1 MAKPIS
7 EDKRNMILNGNLF
20 RAILML
26 AIPVMINS
34 FIQSMYNLTD
44 TFWLGRIGTENQSA
58 ITLVSPFQ
66 NILINFGNGITTA
79 GAILI
84 SQYLGAREDE
94 QANSMAN
101 HICLTSL
108 AFSVLC
114 ALICWLVS
122 PGLVKWLGAEGS
134 IYKYGL
140 TYIRI
145 VVLDLPFLFTIN
157 LFTSVKQ
164 SQGDTVKPMLL
175 NMFGV
180 VINLILD
187 PLFLMVFKW
196 GIAGAALATLIA
208 KIPCAVIAL
217 IVLTRPEQLIRIN
230 FRGFKFDKS
239 KMGSIV
245 KIGLPTAIG
254 GSTMQLGFLLM
265 TKNVNAYGFIA
276 TSAYGIGNKINSII
290 TMPANGIGSAISTI
304 VGQNMGAL
312 FLLFFG
318 LILSRRFI
326 SQAMVTFFSTDERV
340 IPLATDFLS
349 LMAFWCWSNA
359 FYNVTQ
365 GLFQG
370 SGHTMITMI
379 VDASRI
385 WIFRLL
391 TLWVCANVLNMGV
404 ESVWYA
410 VVISNG
416 TSAAILYGLY
426 WTGIWKK
433 STIKIEKTEG

>member
-1 MAKPIS
+1 
-7 EDKRNMILNGNLF
+7 
-20 RAILML
+20 ML
-26 AIPVMINS
+26 
-34 FIQSMYNLTD
+34 
-44 TFWLGRIGTENQSA
+44 
-58 ITLVSPFQ
+58 
-66 NILINFGNGITTA
+66 
-79 GAILI
+79 
-84 SQYLGAREDE
+84 
-94 QANSMAN
+94 
-101 HICLTSL
+101 
-108 AFSVLC
+108 
-114 ALICWLVS
+114 
-122 PGLVKWLGAEGS
+122 EGS

-230 FRGFKFDKS
+230 FRGFQFDKS
-239 KMGSIV
+239 KMSSIV

-290 TMPANGIGSAISTI
+290 TMHANGIGSAISTI
-304 VGQNMGAL
+304 VGQNVGAGQKDRADKAYHYALRMGAL
-312 FLLFFG
+312 FCY
-318 LILSRRFI
+318 
-326 SQAMVTFFSTDERV
+326 
-340 IPLATDFLS
+340 S
-349 LMAFWCWSNA
+349 L
-359 FYNVTQ
+359 V
-365 GLFQG
+365 
-370 SGHTMITMI
+370 
-379 VDASRI
+379 
-385 WIFRLL
+385 
-391 TLWVCANVLNMGV
+391 
-404 ESVWYA
+404 
-410 VVISNG
+410 
-416 TSAAILYGLY
+416 
-426 WTGIWKK
+426 
-433 STIKIEKTEG
+433 

>member
-1 MAKPIS
+1 
-7 EDKRNMILNGNLF
+7 
-20 RAILML
+20 
-26 AIPVMINS
+26 
-34 FIQSMYNLTD
+34 
-44 TFWLGRIGTENQSA
+44 
-58 ITLVSPFQ
+58 
-66 NILINFGNGITTA
+66 
-79 GAILI
+79 
-84 SQYLGAREDE
+84 
-94 QANSMAN
+94 
-101 HICLTSL
+101 
-108 AFSVLC
+108 
-114 ALICWLVS
+114 
-122 PGLVKWLGAEGS
+122 
-134 IYKYGL
+134 
-140 TYIRI
+140 
-145 VVLDLPFLFTIN
+145 
-157 LFTSVKQ
+157 
-164 SQGDTVKPMLL
+164 
-175 NMFGV
+175 
-180 VINLILD
+180 
-187 PLFLMVFKW
+187 
-196 GIAGAALATLIA
+196 
-208 KIPCAVIAL
+208 
-217 IVLTRPEQLIRIN
+217 
-230 FRGFKFDKS
+230 
-239 KMGSIV
+239 
-245 KIGLPTAIG
+245 
-254 GSTMQLGFLLM
+254 
-265 TKNVNAYGFIA
+265 
-276 TSAYGIGNKINSII
+276 
-290 TMPANGIGSAISTI
+290 MPANGIGSAISTI
-304 VGQNMGAL
+304 VGQNIGADQKDRADKAYHYALRMGAL

>member
-1 MAKPIS
+1 
-7 EDKRNMILNGNLF
+7 
-20 RAILML
+20 
-26 AIPVMINS
+26 
-34 FIQSMYNLTD
+34 
-44 TFWLGRIGTENQSA
+44 
-58 ITLVSPFQ
+58 
-66 NILINFGNGITTA
+66 
-79 GAILI
+79 
-84 SQYLGAREDE
+84 
-94 QANSMAN
+94 MAN

-304 VGQNMGAL
+304 VGQN
-312 FLLFFG
+312 
-318 LILSRRFI
+318 
-326 SQAMVTFFSTDERV
+326 
-340 IPLATDFLS
+340 LS
-349 LMAFWCWSNA
+349 LI
-359 FYNVTQ
+359 
-365 GLFQG
+365 
-370 SGHTMITMI
+370 HI
-379 VDASRI
+379 
-385 WIFRLL
+385 
-391 TLWVCANVLNMGV
+391 
-404 ESVWYA
+404 
-410 VVISNG
+410 
-416 TSAAILYGLY
+416 
-426 WTGIWKK
+426 
-433 STIKIEKTEG
+433 

>member
-1 MAKPIS
+1 
-7 EDKRNMILNGNLF
+7 
-20 RAILML
+20 
-26 AIPVMINS
+26 
-34 FIQSMYNLTD
+34 
-44 TFWLGRIGTENQSA
+44 
-58 ITLVSPFQ
+58 
-66 NILINFGNGITTA
+66 
-79 GAILI
+79 
-84 SQYLGAREDE
+84 
-94 QANSMAN
+94 
-101 HICLTSL
+101 
-108 AFSVLC
+108 
-114 ALICWLVS
+114 
-122 PGLVKWLGAEGS
+122 
-134 IYKYGL
+134 
-140 TYIRI
+140 
-145 VVLDLPFLFTIN
+145 
-157 LFTSVKQ
+157 
-164 SQGDTVKPMLL
+164 
-175 NMFGV
+175 
-180 VINLILD
+180 
-187 PLFLMVFKW
+187 
-196 GIAGAALATLIA
+196 
-208 KIPCAVIAL
+208 
-217 IVLTRPEQLIRIN
+217 
-230 FRGFKFDKS
+230 
-239 KMGSIV
+239 
-245 KIGLPTAIG
+245 
-254 GSTMQLGFLLM
+254 MQFGFLLM

-304 VGQNMGAL
+304 VGQNIGAGQKDRTDKAYHYALRMGAL

>member
-1 MAKPIS
+1 MCIRDS
-7 EDKRNMILNGNLF
+7 
-20 RAILML
+20 
-26 AIPVMINS
+26 
-34 FIQSMYNLTD
+34 
-44 TFWLGRIGTENQSA
+44 
-58 ITLVSPFQ
+58 
-66 NILINFGNGITTA
+66 
-79 GAILI
+79 
-84 SQYLGAREDE
+84 
-94 QANSMAN
+94 
-101 HICLTSL
+101 
-108 AFSVLC
+108 
-114 ALICWLVS
+114 
-122 PGLVKWLGAEGS
+122 
-134 IYKYGL
+134 
-140 TYIRI
+140 IRI

-290 TMPANGIGSAISTI
+290 TM
-304 VGQNMGAL
+304 
-312 FLLFFG
+312 
-318 LILSRRFI
+318 
-326 SQAMVTFFSTDERV
+326 
-340 IPLATDFLS
+340 LS
-349 LMAFWCWSNA
+349 LI
-359 FYNVTQ
+359 
-365 GLFQG
+365 
-370 SGHTMITMI
+370 H
-379 VDASRI
+379 
-385 WIFRLL
+385 
-391 TLWVCANVLNMGV
+391 
-404 ESVWYA
+404 
-410 VVISNG
+410 ISEP
-416 TSAAILYGLY
+416 TRPY
-426 WTGIWKK
+426 
-433 STIKIEKTEG
+433 

>member
-1 MAKPIS
+1 MEENKNVIAETGDKEEVVSKNFIEREIDKDLAEGVYSHVQTRFPPEPNGYLHIGHAKSI
-7 EDKRNMILNGNLF
+7 ILNSGLAEEYNGKFNLRF
-20 RAILML
+20 D
-26 AIPVMINS
+26 
-34 FIQSMYNLTD
+34 D
-44 TFWLGRIGTENQSA
+44 TNPTKEKTEFVES
-58 ITLVSPFQ
+58 I
-66 NILINFGNGITTA
+66 I
-79 GAILI
+79 
-84 SQYLGAREDE
+84 ED
-94 QANSMAN
+94 
-101 HICLTSL
+101 
-108 AFSVLC
+108 
-114 ALICWLVS
+114 
-122 PGLVKWLGAEGS
+122 VKWLGAEGS

-304 VGQNMGAL
+304 VGQNIGAGQKDRADKAYHYALRMGAL

>member
-1 MAKPIS
+1 
-7 EDKRNMILNGNLF
+7 
-20 RAILML
+20 
-26 AIPVMINS
+26 
-34 FIQSMYNLTD
+34 
-44 TFWLGRIGTENQSA
+44 
-58 ITLVSPFQ
+58 
-66 NILINFGNGITTA
+66 
-79 GAILI
+79 
-84 SQYLGAREDE
+84 
-94 QANSMAN
+94 MAN

-265 TKNVNAYGFIA
+265 TKNVNAY
-276 TSAYGIGNKINSII
+276 
-290 TMPANGIGSAISTI
+290 
-304 VGQNMGAL
+304 
-312 FLLFFG
+312 
-318 LILSRRFI
+318 
-326 SQAMVTFFSTDERV
+326 
-340 IPLATDFLS
+340 
-349 LMAFWCWSNA
+349 
-359 FYNVTQ
+359 
-365 GLFQG
+365 
-370 SGHTMITMI
+370 
-379 VDASRI
+379 
-385 WIFRLL
+385 
-391 TLWVCANVLNMGV
+391 
-404 ESVWYA
+404 
-410 VVISNG
+410 
-416 TSAAILYGLY
+416 
-426 WTGIWKK
+426 
-433 STIKIEKTEG
+433 